1 MEQFTI
7 GLCKCDETII
17 VRDIIEELDD
27 KLVEISGHEKK
38 KKWRRPLWEIC
49 GDLWTTPVRSMNEK
63 VPENSNQNIL
73 GKIQAAG
80 EESGKQG
87 LAIMKTNNGEMNDY
101 LLMSLSNKE
110 IYNLLISKGNK
121 NY

>member
-1 MEQFTI
+1 
-7 GLCKCDETII
+7 
-17 VRDIIEELDD
+17 
-27 KLVEISGHEKK
+27 
-38 KKWRRPLWEIC
+38 
-49 GDLWTTPVRSMNEK
+49 MNEK